1 MGFLFR
7 FFKICRLFLF
17 LYSLWHVPVKL
28 FVSCFSNP
36 TKKFKKR

>member
-17 LYSLWHVPVKL
+17 LYSLWHVP
-28 FVSCFSNP
+28 CFSNP

>member
-17 LYSLWHVPVKL
+17 LYSLWHVPV
-28 FVSCFSNP
+28 
-36 TKKFKKR
+36 